1 MTAAGGDASL
11 LGPDEDLLGRIG
23 AFVELHV
30 EQGRALAPMG
40 AAIGVAEGIWPHGRW
55 RFDFAGRA
63 DHAGTARL
71 ADRNDPMLPYASTV
85 LAARR
90 LAGEHGAVATFGKVI
105 AEPGGANGVN
115 SAVRAW
121 LDARAPDEE
130 TLAKTAAAIG
140 AAAAAAAAEHGVT
153 FAAAQESYTPLVRF
167 DESLRDRITG
177 VLAAAGITAPVLPTG
192 AGHDAGILAARIP
205 TAMLFVRNPTG
216 VSHSPAEHAEEADCE
231 AGVHALAL
239 VLEDLAAVT
248 RRRWLADL
256 AWLPGQGVCRDVL
269 IEADGDRFTSVTP
282 VARRLPAAS
291 DAERLRGLTLPGL
304 ANAHSHAFHRAL
316 RGTTQAD
323 RGTFWTWRERMYE
336 VAARLDPDS
345 YLALARA
352 VYAEM
357 ALAGITCV
365 GEFHYLHHQPD
376 GTPYADPNAMGH
388 ALIQAAAE
396 AGLRITLLDTCYLTG
411 GLDKTGVLPLAGP
424 QVRFGDGDG
433 SRWADRAEAFGPD
446 HRGLLAPHAR
456 AGAAIHSV
464 RAVPPEHMHPVVA
477 WTARHGAPLH
487 IHMSEQR
494 AENET
499 CRAVYGVSPA
509 QLLYDEDVLGPRTT
523 VVHAT
528 HVSAADLE
536 LLGGSQ
542 VFACLCPTTER
553 DLGDGLAPARP
564 LAAAGCTLTL
574 GSDSHAVI
582 DILEEARGVE
592 YAERLARRSRGHF
605 TAETLLQAAT
615 SAGHTSLG
623 WPDAGQIAPGARA
636 DLVTVSLDS
645 LRTAGAPDDLA
656 LETAVFA
663 ASAADIGTVV
673 IGGRDVVRDGVHLL
687 VPDVP
692 AGLAR
697 TIRAVLG

>member
-1 MTAAGGDASL
+1 VTSAS
-11 LGPDEDLLGRIG
+11 
-23 AFVELHV
+23 
-30 EQGRALAPMG
+30 
-40 AAIGVAEGIWPHGRW
+40 
-55 RFDFAGRA
+55 
-63 DHAGTARL
+63 
-71 ADRNDPMLPYASTV
+71 
-85 LAARR
+85 
-90 LAGEHGAVATFGKVI
+90 
-105 AEPGGANGVN
+105 PGGQN
-115 SAVRAW
+115 
-121 LDARAPDEE
+121 PDPP
-130 TLAKTAAAIG
+130 
-140 AAAAAAAAEHGVT
+140 
-153 FAAAQESYTPLVRF
+153 QTPPR
-167 DESLRDRITG
+167 
-177 VLAAAGITAPVLPTG
+177 
-192 AGHDAGILAARIP
+192 
-205 TAMLFVRNPTG
+205 
-216 VSHSPAEHAEEADCE
+216 
-231 AGVHALAL
+231 
-239 VLEDLAAVT
+239 

-256 AWLPGQGVCRDVL
+256 AWLPGQGLCREVL

-282 VARRLPAAS
+282 AAPS
-291 DAERLRGLTLPGL
+291 APDAEHLRGLTLPGL

-336 VAARLDPDS
+336 VAGRLDPDS

-365 GEFHYLHHQPD
+365 GEFHYVHHQPD
-376 GTPYADPNAMGH
+376 GTPYADPNAMGR

-396 AGLRITLLDTCYLTG
+396 AGLRITLLDTCYLAG

-424 QVRFGDGDG
+424 QIRFGDGDG
-433 SRWADRAEAFGPD
+433 SGWAVRAEAFGPD
-446 HRGLLAPHAR
+446 HRGLLAPRAM

-494 AENET
+494 AENEA

-528 HVSAADLE
+528 HVGAADLDV
-536 LLGGSQ
+536 LGGSQ

-592 YAERLARRSRGHF
+592 YAERLGRRSRGHF
-605 TAETLLQAAT
+605 TAETLLEAAT
-615 SAGHTSLG
+615 SAGHSSLG
-623 WPDAGQIAPGARA
+623 WPDAGQLAPGARA

-645 LRTAGAPDDLA
+645 LRTAGAPGDLA

-673 IGGRDVVRDGVHLL
+673 IDGRDVVRDGVHLL

-692 AGLAR
+692 AELAR
-697 TIRAVLG
+697 TIRAALTPAD